1 MSPGDLAHLHWQS
14 LNMPRAREALSIK
27 DAGGH
32 ALSFEQVVYAYFV
45 IHCRPSTKHGITQR
59 ISNEWQTYFDSL
71 ERLFQ
76 HELHKQLTAL
86 LTNGPLNKVQNGNS
100 VYWAPQPF

>member
-1 MSPGDLAHLHWQS
+1 M
-14 LNMPRAREALSIK
+14 
-27 DAGGH
+27 AGE
-32 ALSFEQVVYAYFV
+32 L
-45 IHCRPSTKHGITQR
+45 R

>member
-45 IHCRPSTKHGITQR
+45 IHRRPSTKHGIAQR
-59 ISNEWQTYFDSL
+59 ISNEWQVSF
-71 ERLFQ
+71 
-76 HELHKQLTAL
+76 
-86 LTNGPLNKVQNGNS
+86 GS
-100 VYWAPQPF
+100 VTSGRRTSIA